1 MKRQLSPR
9 ASPLRAL
16 HIVRLRLQRRLG
28 WAGLGGAALLLAAA
42 AAALAL
48 PGLQADTETLAQRL
62 KRAQSDTQ
70 ALVQQR
76 SASPDSAQSGRAP
89 RTLAEFG
96 AQLPALRDNAA
107 DMGTLLRLA
116 ETHKLAL
123 AKGDYQLS
131 SDPRAPVQSYS
142 VTLPLHGSYAT
153 LKKFSAEALRALPH
167 AVLDELRM
175 ERLDAASTD
184 VDARVRFTLLYKGE

>member
-1 MKRQLSPR
+1 MKRQLRPQ
-9 ASPLRAL
+9 ASPMRAL
-16 HIVRLRLQRRLG
+16 HIAWLRLQRRLG
-28 WAGLGGAALLLAAA
+28 WAGLGGAARLLAGA

-48 PGLQADTETLAQRL
+48 PGLQADTEALARSL
-62 KRAQSDTQ
+62 ARARADTQ

-76 SASPDSAQSGRAP
+76 ADSPESKHSSRAP
-89 RTLAEFG
+89 QTLAEFS

-107 DMGTLLRLA
+107 DLATLFRLA
-116 ETHKLAL
+116 DAHKLAL

-131 SDPRAPVQSYS
+131 SDPRAPVHSYS
-142 VTLPLHGSYAT
+142 VTLPVHGPYAT
-153 LKKFSAEALRALPH
+153 LKKFSAQALRALPH

-184 VDARVRFTLLYKGE
+184 VDARVRFTLLYRGE

>member
-1 MKRQLSPR
+1 MKPQPTP
-9 ASPLRAL
+9 ATSPLRAL
-16 HIVRLRLQRRLG
+16 HIARLRLQRRLG
-28 WAGLGGAALLLAAA
+28 WAGIGGAALLLAAA
-42 AAALAL
+42 VAAFAL
-48 PGLQADTETLAQRL
+48 PGRQADTQALAQRL
-62 KRAQSDTQ
+62 QRTQSDTQ

-76 SASPDSAQSGRAP
+76 AASPDSAQANRAP
-89 RTLAEFG
+89 PTLAEFS

-107 DMGTLLRLA
+107 DLATLLRLA
-116 ETHKLAL
+116 DAHKLAL
-123 AKGDYQLS
+123 VKGDYQLG

-142 VTLPLHGSYAT
+142 VTLPVHGNYAT

-175 ERLDAASTD
+175 ERLDAASPD